1 VHLVG
6 VLHVCALNKNNKD
19 NNETIILKVG
29 LIPKLKVGFWKWEEE
44 KWYANINNILL
55 FTKFV
60 FSFHNMIGG

>member
-29 LIPKLKVGFWKWEEE
+29 LIPKLKVGF
-44 KWYANINNILL
+44 
-55 FTKFV
+55 
-60 FSFHNMIGG
+60 